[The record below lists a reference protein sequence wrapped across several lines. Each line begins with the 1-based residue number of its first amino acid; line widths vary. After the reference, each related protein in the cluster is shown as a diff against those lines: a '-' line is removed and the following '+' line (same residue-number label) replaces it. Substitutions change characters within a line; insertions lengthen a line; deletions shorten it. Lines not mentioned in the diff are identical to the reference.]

1 MTRTASI
8 AEARNQLPA
17 LVHSAESGQSIA
29 LTRRGKTV
37 AVLLSIEEFQRMQR
51 GGVGDFCQAGEAFRA
66 HEDLSNLDLA
76 SALTSLRDTSTG
88 REVSW

>member
-17 LVHSAESGQSIA
+17 LVHSAEAGQPTA

-37 AVLLSIEEFQRMQR
+37 AVLLSFTEFQRLQR
-51 GGVGDFCQAGEAFRA
+51 GGIGDFCHAVEAFRA
-66 HEDLSNLDLA
+66 AADLTSLDLA
-76 SALTSLRDTSTG
+76 SALTGVRGTSPG

>member
-8 AEARNQLPA
+8 AQARNQLPA
-17 LVHSAESGQSIA
+17 LVHSAEAGQSIV

-37 AVLLSIEEFQRMQR
+37 AVLLSIAEFERMQR
-51 GGVGDFCQAGEAFRA
+51 GGHGDFWQALETFRA
-66 HEDLSNLDLA
+66 QEDLNGLDLPA
-76 SALTSLRDTSTG
+76 ALTGLRDTGAG

>member
-8 AEARNQLPA
+8 AQARNHLPA
-17 LVHSAESGQSIA
+17 LVHSAEAGQSIA

-37 AVLLSIEEFQRMQR
+37 AVLLSFAEFQRLQR
-51 GGVGDFCQAGEAFRA
+51 GGVGDFCQAVEAFRA
-66 HEDLSNLDLA
+66 DEDLASLDLA
-76 SALTSLRDTSTG
+76 GALAGARDSSPG